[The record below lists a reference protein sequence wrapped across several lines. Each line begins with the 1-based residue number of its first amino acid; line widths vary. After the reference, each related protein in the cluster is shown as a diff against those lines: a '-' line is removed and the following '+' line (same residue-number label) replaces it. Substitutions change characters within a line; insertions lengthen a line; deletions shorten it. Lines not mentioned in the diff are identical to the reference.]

1 MLFFFFC
8 NKTEHFKAGI
18 NKTDLFTCNLW
29 KCSAKFAVKLHFPN
43 LHACWS
49 FGERCKIRRRSLFL
63 RVMNEYIHEKQ
74 IKPHDCES
82 EMFILFHF
90 AFAKGATINPVAR
103 VNAYIWN
110 SKSFRSH
117 TDSHLRTSWL
127 YDVRSEMHRNMKKK
141 KLWPALD
148 RKIKL
153 TDRLDVGW
161 FRVLSG
167 SYLHFLFPPFG
178 LTLPGNFYCLGSS
191 WTRREWKK
199 LFIDGFSIRKYGCG
213 RFVLKIYRRYP
224 WGVEG

>member
-1 MLFFFFC
+1 MAALHAITRKQDFVKHCKFWRSEVQCCFFFC

-117 TDSHLRTSWL
+117 TDSYLRNSWL
-127 YDVRSEMHRNMKKK
+127 YDVRSEMHRNMNKKK
-141 KLWPALD
+141 TLTRPRSQNKIDRPSRRGLVSSPKWIIFAFSFSTLW
-148 RKIKL
+148 
-153 TDRLDVGW
+153 VG
-161 FRVLSG
+161 RVDPSGQLLLS
-167 SYLHFLFPPFG
+167 
-178 LTLPGNFYCLGSS
+178 
-191 WTRREWKK
+191 
-199 LFIDGFSIRKYGCG
+199 
-213 RFVLKIYRRYP
+213 RF
-224 WGVEG
+224 